1 MKALNIWLDSEGDL
15 LEVGWSVE
23 KGYFT
28 ETDDERVLKRVN
40 LDGEVIGFMVQGIGS
55 MKGTFLDLD
64 LGPEKPTDTVDN
76 LTVKGAADELGV
88 TEARVRQLAS
98 QGRIEARTRS
108 AGTGSSLVRLRSAPA
123 HGAPPERRRGVW
135 GRHRS
140 TRSTRPAVPG
150 IRGRS
155 RVAPRRGRR
164 PGPGRR

>member
-1 MKALNIWLDSEGDL
+1 MNSTNALNIWLDSEGDL

-88 TEARVRQLAS
+88 TEARVRQLAA
-98 QGRIEARTRS
+98 QGRIEGAHKIGRDWIIPSPVEVRPGTRGPAGATTRS
-108 AGTGSSLVRLRSAPA
+108 VG
-123 HGAPPERRRGVW
+123 
-135 GRHRS
+135 
-140 TRSTRPAVPG
+140 
-150 IRGRS
+150 
-155 RVAPRRGRR
+155 
-164 PGPGRR
+164 

>member
-1 MKALNIWLDSEGDL
+1 MSFTSVLNIWLDSEGDL

-55 MKGTFLDLD
+55 MKGSFIDLD

-88 TEARVRQLAS
+88 TEARVRQLAA
-98 QGRIEARTRS
+98 QGRIEGAHKM
-108 AGTGSSLVRLRSAPA
+108 AGTGSSPARLRLGRAR
-123 HGAPPERRRGVW
+123 GVPPERRHGARARRRLPV
-135 GRHRS
+135 
-140 TRSTRPAVPG
+140 RPE
-150 IRGRS
+150 
-155 RVAPRRGRR
+155 GRR
-164 PGPGRR
+164 R